1 MGIGERSR
9 PCLVSYSQA
18 PLSRGL
24 RQGER
29 RTATTRC
36 RDVGRLEGA
45 IHVRSEDVKILEVN
59 DLPILPSVTQND
71 GDLDVTFAAELIKI
85 RRTHGSELGKLGIVS
100 YVREITVMTVD
111 LVVLRPALPRAQKEV
126 LLRREGLRS
135 LCWHVFEVTLGRSG
149 QLPRA
154 ERRNASQEV
163 KTFVA
168 RQTRDFICRHELA
181 T

>member
-1 MGIGERSR
+1 MSR
-9 PCLVSYSQA
+9 PWLVHMVKCPCAGASVRIAVGGQHEGSG
-18 PLSRGL
+18 PGPP
-24 RQGER
+24 QG
-29 RTATTRC
+29 T
-36 RDVGRLEGA
+36 VG
-45 IHVRSEDVKILEVN
+45 VRSEGVKILEVN

-85 RRTHGSELGKLGIVS
+85 RRTHGSELGKLGIVYS
-100 YVREITVMTVD
+100 VRELTVMTVD
-111 LVVLRPALPRAQKEV
+111 LVVLRPALPRGQKEV
-126 LLRREGLRS
+126 LLRRQGLRN
-135 LCWHVFEVTLGRSG
+135 LCWHVFEVTLGRSR

-168 RQTRDFICRHELA
+168 RQTRDLVCRHELA